1 MGNRSGTPVLR
12 QEDKENFSKQSGLS
26 EEEQSSGTPVLRK
39 EDKENLSKQSGLSE
53 KEIKEYFQKNGK
65 MDRAK
70 FGELVRQLG
79 VDGGGL
85 DRHAFRMFDANNDG
99 FIDFIE
105 FMVIYHTMSGGAPEE
120 QLRKMFRVFDVNGD
134 GHISMKEMTRL
145 IKDMQGIIKARNSKA
160 EDKDVMAE
168 ALFKTLDKDEDGK
181 VSCDEF
187 VSTCLA
193 NDRIRNML
201 VM

>member
-12 QEDKENFSKQSGLS
+12 QEDRENFSKQSGLS
-26 EEEQSSGTPVLRK
+26 KEEQSSGTPVLRQ

-53 KEIKEYFQKNGK
+53 EDFQKKYPNG

-70 FGELVRQLG
+70 FGELARQLG

-99 FIDFIE
+99 FIDFVE
-105 FMVIYHTMSGGAPEE
+105 FMVIFHTMSGGAPEE

-193 NDRIRNML
+193 NDQIRNML